1 MSDATPNQYME
12 RLIKVTLLQSELIE
26 IDKLL
31 QGKLEGG
38 MLQILLIKNTFLAV
52 SNFVDFELTI
62 RAMYKNSPELSQ
74 LYKKA
79 DKQFQFA
86 KYIRNKFVGHIKDE
100 LIQKSI
106 EWRPELKYM
115 LDKQD
120 MGYFYNLFI
129 LETVINTYVDNDGKH
144 KVFIS
149 DTDLI
154 YPSDMSR
161 FLEYLYLIVQT
172 AISFLT
178 KLSEILKSKIE
189 IKNFG
194 NFDINDW
201 LKAAKT
207 DFKFIKK

>member
-1 MSDATPNQYME
+1 MTDTISNQYME

-31 QGKLEGG
+31 QSKLEGG
-38 MLQILLIKNTFLAV
+38 MLQMLLIKNTFLTV
-52 SNFVDFELTI
+52 SNFVDFELTV
-62 RAMYKNSPELSQ
+62 RSMYQNSPELSRI
-74 LYKKA
+74 YKKA

-86 KYIRNKFVGHIKDE
+86 KYIRNKFIGHIKDE

-115 LDKQD
+115 LVKKD

-144 KVFIS
+144 KIFTS

-154 YPSDMSR
+154 YSSDMNR

-172 AISFLT
+172 AINFLT
-178 KLSEILKSKIE
+178 KLSEILKNKVDVVS
-189 IKNFG
+189 FG
-194 NFDINDW
+194 NFDENDW
-201 LKAAKT
+201 LKAGKT
-207 DFKFIKK
+207 DFNFIKK

>member
-1 MSDATPNQYME
+1 MTDTTSNQYME

-31 QGKLEGG
+31 QSKLEGD
-38 MLQILLIKNTFLAV
+38 MLRMLLIKNTFLTV

-62 RAMYKNSPELSQ
+62 RSMYQNSPGLSKI
-74 LYKKA
+74 YKKA

-86 KYIRNKFVGHIKDE
+86 KYIRNKFIGHIKDE

-115 LDKQD
+115 LDKKD

-129 LETVINTYVDNDGKH
+129 LETVINTYVDTNGKH
-144 KVFIS
+144 KIFTG

-161 FLEYLYLIVQT
+161 FLEYLYFIVQT
-172 AISFLT
+172 AIEFLME
-178 KLSEILKSKIE
+178 LSNILKNKE
-189 IKNFG
+189 IS
-194 NFDINDW
+194 I
-201 LKAAKT
+201 LV
-207 DFKFIKK
+207 